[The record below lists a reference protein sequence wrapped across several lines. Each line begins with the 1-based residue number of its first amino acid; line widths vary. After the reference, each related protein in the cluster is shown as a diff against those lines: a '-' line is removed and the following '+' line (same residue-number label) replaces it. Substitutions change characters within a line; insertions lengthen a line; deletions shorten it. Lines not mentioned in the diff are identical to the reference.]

1 MNLNLIKTNS
11 RQVYN
16 ILLHYYT
23 RCTFNQLQKLCNL
36 ASTDLCLALAQLMK
50 ENKIEQVSERQVVY
64 YCLPA

>member
-16 ILLHYYT
+16 ILLHYT

-36 ASTDLCLALAQLMK
+36 ASTDTLSGPGAAHEGKQD
-50 ENKIEQVSERQVVY
+50 
-64 YCLPA
+64 